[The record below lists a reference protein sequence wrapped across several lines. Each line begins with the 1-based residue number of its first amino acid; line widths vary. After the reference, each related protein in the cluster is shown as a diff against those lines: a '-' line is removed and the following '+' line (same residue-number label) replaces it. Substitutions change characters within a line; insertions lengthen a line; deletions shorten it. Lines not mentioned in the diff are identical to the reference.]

1 MVARGVSENMRM
13 VEKGAAGREGERETE
28 KEKGREG
35 ERERDGR
42 GCKAVI
48 RVLGVPWG

>member
-1 MVARGVSENMRM
+1 MVTRGVSENMRI
-13 VEKGAAGREGERETE
+13 VGKGAAGRD
-28 KEKGREG
+28 G
-35 ERERDGR
+35 ERERNGV